1 MEETHT
7 AKNSEFYA
15 NCNEYF
21 TALRKQGKN
30 DDGFEDEFF
39 YTMPVI
45 SGSN

>member
-1 MEETHT
+1 MEEFSQS
-7 AKNSEFYA
+7 KNTEFYTA
-15 NCNEYF
+15 CNEYF
-21 TALRKQGKN
+21 AALRKQGKN